1 MPAFLFNT
9 NQVCPARQMQA
20 QLLPP
25 PDTLQNGDV
34 PRSDDQVK
42 EQPVSSPVL
51 HTNPEEAYEQG
62 VTVADNNMPRNS
74 YRPCMNPTYFNLGNF
89 SV

>member
-1 MPAFLFNT
+1 
-9 NQVCPARQMQA
+9 MQA

-51 HTNPEEAYEQG
+51 HTNPDSSRGICVSDTGLVGGQELFGSFLYFE
-62 VTVADNNMPRNS
+62 VTGRRKKTTSPTTQQSMSPR
-74 YRPCMNPTYFNLGNF
+74 PW
-89 SV
+89 